1 MSKYTLD
8 ICETIIRSHEVT
20 IETDKDIDAIC
31 DEIESRIN
39 GINSVWDVQYING
52 VTLLKVVEDE
62 DGTAEFEVECISDAD
77 EEETE

>member
-1 MSKYTLD
+1 MSKYKLD
-8 ICETIIRSHEVT
+8 ISETIVRTHEVT

-39 GINSVWDVQYING
+39 GINSVWDIQYING
-52 VTLLKVVEDE
+52 VKLLKVVEDE
-62 DGTAEFEVECISDAD
+62 DGTAEFEVDCISDD